1 MSEEPANRSFGILK
15 SLKKLIFEDAPETNV
30 VAEPPADVK
39 TTEAKNPEGVTINPH
54 TNLTQNTSDLPIN
67 NVKEMKVKVLEILER
82 INEPGI
88 DFFEV
93 WNAAAE
99 MGSVDA
105 NSIKAAF
112 TSLRYVDK
120 TLDKN
125 KLLSTGEKY
134 AAELKIIID
143 KESGDKQR
151 QKESIEQELVKEK
164 ARLSE
169 EIALMEQNIIEL
181 QEKVSLRQGELKGIN
196 SKYVPQLEQID
207 QKIAIGHTAV
217 SEVIADINNALSI
230 IKKI

>member
-1 MSEEPANRSFGILK
+1 
-15 SLKKLIFEDAPETNV
+15 
-30 VAEPPADVK
+30 
-39 TTEAKNPEGVTINPH
+39 
-54 TNLTQNTSDLPIN
+54 
-67 NVKEMKVKVLEILER
+67 MKVKVLEILER

-99 MGSVDA
+99 MGSVDP

-112 TSLRYVDK
+112 TSLKYVDK

-125 KLLSTGEKY
+125 KLLTTGEKY

>member
-15 SLKKLIFEDAPETNV
+15 SLKKLIFEDVPETDI
-30 VAEPPADVK
+30 VAETAATVQNS
-39 TTEAKNPEGVTINPH
+39 EAKNPEGVTINPH
-54 TNLTQNTSDLPIN
+54 TNLTQNTSDLPITD
-67 NVKEMKVKVLEILER
+67 VKQMKVKVLEILER

-99 MGSVDA
+99 MGSVDP

-112 TSLRYVDK
+112 TSLKYVDK

-125 KLLSTGEKY
+125 KLLTTGEKY

-143 KESGDKQR
+143 KESGDKQQ

-196 SKYVPQLEQID
+196 SKYVPQLDQID